1 MGIEALSNIY
11 NKSNTENVS
20 KALNNIKTYFGNQL
34 FESLLKN
41 ILAQNNAGI
50 ERDLRDKVVDKSYQY
65 MSPEDNARNKM
76 LSDFRDTLFFANRY
90 NSPEAECEDC
100 GKIASDVLSRPN
112 IGRKLCT
119 ACYEKLVPH
128 TKVSPSIARAVLGAY
143 GEPSKNDEYE
153 LPDFLKFNP
162 NDEDTDI
169 LV

>member
-11 NKSNTENVS
+11 NKSNTENVG
-20 KALNNIKTYFGNQL
+20 KALNKIRTYFGNQL

-41 ILAQNNAGI
+41 ILAQNNVGI
-50 ERDLRDKVVDKSYQY
+50 ERDLRDKTVDKPYQY
-65 MSPEDNARNKM
+65 MSPEDNARNRM
-76 LSDFRDTLFFANRY
+76 LNDFRDTLFFANRY

-100 GKIASDVLSRPN
+100 GKVASDVFSRPN

-128 TKVSPSIARAVLGAY
+128 TKVPPSIARAVLGAY
-143 GEPSKNDEYE
+143 GEPSKDDEYE

-162 NDEDTDI
+162 NDEDTDV